1 MYRAPYFKSD
11 GSSGDEALLPAALFD
26 GVVNETALHQVVTA
40 CMAARRQ
47 GTVSRKNRS
56 AVAGGSRKPW
66 RQKGT
71 GRARQGTIRAVQW
84 RGGGLAFP
92 PSPKSWRIRIP
103 KRVRALARRSA
114 YNSRAE
120 AGRVAV
126 IEGFDFDAPK
136 TRRLVELLGKIDM
149 PGKVLLLTHGVNR
162 ALHLSSRNLPGVR
175 VLPFGDESPH
185 DLVWSGTVIIEEPAL
200 AEAAAAPADQPE
212 APTSEGTAPA
222 DQAAAAASEPAQADE
237 ANAPASEPEA
247 QADEPEAPASE
258 PEAQA
263 DEPEAPA
270 PEEGEE

>member
-40 CMAARRQ
+40 CMAAQRQ
-47 GTVSRKNRS
+47 GTVARKNRS

-92 PSPKSWRIRIP
+92 PSPKSWRIRVP

-175 VLPFGDESPH
+175 VLPFGDESPY

-200 AEAAAAPADQPE
+200 AEAAAATPDAPAAEAAAPADEPE
-212 APTSEGTAPA
+212 VPTDEAAAVASEANTQA
-222 DQAAAAASEPAQADE
+222 DQAAAAT
-237 ANAPASEPEA
+237 SEPEA
-247 QADEPEAPASE
+247 QADETEAPAS
-258 PEAQA
+258 
-263 DEPEAPA
+263 EPEAPA
-270 PEEGEE
+270 PEEGDE

>member
-1 MYRAPYFKSD
+1 MYRAPYFKTD
-11 GSSGDEALLPAALFD
+11 GSSGDEKLLPESLFD
-26 GVVNETALHQVVTA
+26 GVVNETALHQAVTA

-47 GTVSRKNRS
+47 GTVARKNRS

-92 PSPKSWRIRIP
+92 PSPKSWRVRVP

-126 IEGFDFDAPK
+126 IEGFDFDVPK
-136 TRRLVELLGKIDM
+136 TRRLVRLLDRIDM

-162 ALHLSSRNLPGVR
+162 ALHLSGRNLPGVR
-175 VLPFGDESPH
+175 VLPFGDESPY
-185 DLVWSGTVIIEEPAL
+185 DLVWSGVVIIEEPAL
-200 AEAAAAPADQPE
+200 AAEGEPAPA
-212 APTSEGTAPA
+212 AEGTPA
-222 DQAAAAASEPAQADE
+222 AEETPAA
-237 ANAPASEPEA
+237 
-247 QADEPEAPASE
+247 
-258 PEAQA
+258 
-263 DEPEAPA
+263 
-270 PEEGEE
+270 EGEE